1 VSSQIILVS
10 GCIPKFT
17 GFLYAGVSGRI
28 SIFKLAGYQAN
39 TVFGA
44 SLAKIEYGT
53 QNIPGQT
60 KIIYKR
66 ETHSYRNNI

>member
-1 VSSQIILVS
+1 MLVYPAEYPS
-10 GCIPKFT
+10 
-17 GFLYAGVSGRI
+17 LS
-28 SIFKLAGYQAN
+28 LAGYQAN

-66 ETHSYRNNI
+66 ETHSYRNYI